1 MTDKTKIT
9 INNETKKYRP
19 NVAAIVL
26 SAKYPHTCEIFIAS
40 RTDVENAWQ
49 FPQGGIQ
56 YGETPEQALYRE
68 LREEIGL
75 LPEHVQIVAQT
86 KGWLRY
92 RLPQRYI
99 RSDSD
104 PVCIG
109 QKQKWFLLKLTAS
122 AKNIQ
127 LNLSDP
133 PEFDQWQWVSYWYP
147 LGQVVN
153 FKRDVYRKAMVE
165 LCNQLP

>member
-1 MTDKTKIT
+1 
-9 INNETKKYRP
+9 
-19 NVAAIVL
+19 
-26 SAKYPHTCEIFIAS
+26 
-40 RTDVENAWQ
+40 Q
-49 FPQGGIQ
+49 F
-56 YGETPEQALYRE
+56 GETPEQALFRE

-75 LPEHVQIVAQT
+75 LPEHVQIIAQT

-92 RLPQRYI
+92 RLPHRYI

-109 QKQKWFLLKLTAS
+109 QKQKWFLLKLTAP

-133 PEFDQWQWVSYWYP
+133 PEFDEWQWVSYWYP

-165 LCNQLP
+165 LCTQLPMQQLP